1 MKFHPDKCKVLTV
14 SNNETPLFIEVLPFT
29 TTFYLI
35 GQDIIDYTDSQK
47 DLGIYINTKLDW
59 TEHQTF
65 ILNKAH
71 QMLGLTKRTCHF
83 INDLRKRRS
92 LYLTLV

>member
-1 MKFHPDKCKVLTV
+1 MPTIQKCGDKLTLIEIAKFYKKTTALNEWCIQNKMKFHPDECKVLTV
-14 SNNETPLFIEVLPFT
+14 SNNETPLFIEALPFT

-59 TEHQTF
+59 TEH
-65 ILNKAH
+65 
-71 QMLGLTKRTCHF
+71 
-83 INDLRKRRS
+83 
-92 LYLTLV
+92 